1 MTSNR
6 YWRVALPCPLK
17 QLFVYG
23 SGAPAAPSADVSSK
37 VGSWVPQVGSWVIVP
52 FGNRRVRG
60 IILESCEKPQV
71 SYEIKPLDEVVSPDF
86 RLPKDLVDLVLWSI
100 RYYHAAPWET
110 LTTFV
115 PNRIVQGKT
124 TEPEPLY
131 ASIKAGENKISTR
144 AKRQKEL
151 WCWLEKFGPVQ
162 ASEVATAGF
171 SRSLLKQ
178 LVEVKAVESIGSSQ
192 LEPSS
197 DADSATSMKKAVQA
211 VQLLE
216 PTVDQQSAID
226 RVETKAAGTFLL
238 EGVTGSGKTLI
249 YLHLAQRH
257 IAMGRQV
264 LILVPEI
271 GLVPQMFAACQKL
284 AEQPFCYHSGM
295 TDTERADA
303 WIATKSGKA
312 KIVIGTRS
320 AVFLPF
326 NNLSLIVADE
336 EHDSSYKQQEGM
348 RYQARDLAVV
358 RAAQMSVPILLGTAT
373 PSLESLYN
381 LAQGNFAHLQLLD
394 RVAGGALPEWR
405 VLEGKPESDNAGL
418 LAESLSS
425 MQKHLSAGNQVLVF
439 INRRGYAPCLRCSQ
453 CGWQASCDGC
463 DSRYTYH
470 KSFNELRCHRC
481 DVRRAVPRDC
491 PICHS
496 RKLSFLG
503 QGTER
508 IADRLSDFFPD
519 TPVIRI
525 DRDATKGKQGVER
538 KLEEVHSSGAAI
550 LVGTQMLAK
559 GHHFPNLSMVLI
571 LDIDYAMLSTDFR
584 ATEQCMQLVTQV
596 AGRAGRET
604 LGAEVILQS
613 EFANHPMLVNLVEN
627 RYGQFAQDLM
637 RQRQQLDLPPYCYMA
652 ILRAE
657 SADYRLALDLLKESA
672 QLAHRSGLRGCK
684 LVGPMPSPTEKR
696 SDRYRFQLQI
706 TCAAR
711 SGLHELLSL
720 ILEGLNPASNPKSR
734 NKKLRWHLDL
744 DPISLD

>member
-23 SGAPAAPSADVSSK
+23 SDVAGTLSSDLQVE
-37 VGSWVPQVGSWVIVP
+37 VGSWVMVP
-52 FGNRRVRG
+52 FGNRQVRG
-60 IILESCEKPQV
+60 LVLQSCQKPQV
-71 SYEIKPLDEVVSPDF
+71 SYEIKQVAQVVLPDF
-86 RLPKDLVDLVLWSI
+86 SLPQNLVDLLLWGI

-115 PNRIVQGKT
+115 PSRIVQGKT
-124 TEPEPLY
+124 THPEPLY
-131 ASIKAGENKISTR
+131 ACIKGGENNISAR

-151 WCWLEKFGPVQ
+151 WNWLETFGPAQ
-162 ASEVATAGF
+162 SSGVATAGF

-178 LVEVKAVESIGSSQ
+178 LVENKAVEPLDASNVAADQNLISHG
-192 LEPSS
+192 PSS
-197 DADSATSMKKAVQA
+197 ARGTIPSAALLQPTLLKPTRQQGAA
-211 VQLLE
+211 IEQLG
-216 PTVDQQSAID
+216 A
-226 RVETKAAGTFLL
+226 KAAGTYLL
-238 EGVTGSGKTLI
+238 EGVTGSGKTLV
-249 YLHLAQRH
+249 YQHLAQRQL
-257 IAMGRQV
+257 AETKQV

-271 GLVPQMFAACQKL
+271 GLVPQMFAACQEL
-284 AEQPFCYHSGM
+284 VELPFCYNSGM
-295 TDTERADA
+295 TDTERADT
-303 WIATKSGKA
+303 WIAAKSGKA
-312 KIVIGTRS
+312 KIIIGTRS

-326 NNLSLIVADE
+326 NSLGLIVVDE

-358 RAAQMSVPILLGTAT
+358 RAAQMSLPVLLGSAT

-381 LAQGNFAHLQLLD
+381 LSQGNFTHLQLQD
-394 RVAGGALPEWR
+394 RVAGGSLPNWR
-405 VLEGKPESDNAGL
+405 ILEGRPENENAGL

-425 MQKHLSAGNQVLVF
+425 MHKHLSAGNQVLVF
-439 INRRGYAPCLRCSQ
+439 INRRGYAPCLRCSH

-481 DVRRAVPRDC
+481 DLRRPVPSEC
-491 PICHS
+491 PVCQS
-496 RKLSFLG
+496 RQLSFLG

-508 IADRLSDFFPD
+508 IAQRLSEFFPD
-519 TPVIRI
+519 IPVIRV
-525 DRDATKGKQGVER
+525 DRDATKGKEGVQR

-604 LGAEVILQS
+604 QGAEVILQS
-613 EFANHPMLVNLVEN
+613 EFANHPMLLNLVEN

-657 SADYRLALDLLKESA
+657 SADYRLALELLKESA
-672 QLAHRSGLRGCK
+672 QIAQKSGLRGCK

-696 SDRYRFQLQI
+696 SERYRFQLQI

-720 ILEGLNPASNPKSR
+720 ILDGLNPANNAKAR